1 MREGDET
8 QLQHAEREH
17 CESRKSA
24 NGHRKSKWPHHRP
37 PVAPICDGAFGG
49 TVRSPLTKTEPHSQ
63 AECDTNHNGAQSRG
77 NRYPKGHQQG
87 TRSDDQRKSRHTGDA
102 SRQQQKNAAKC
113 SDDGTCAKCVDS
125 TFAPQLGAIGDDATW
140 NRHVRHVIRSP
151 HARFVI
157 VALCSCIAARVGSE
171 VASRLP
177 VIASGAGVAAVVVP
191 WRAVWWACSGVVAVA
206 ALVSRHAVWNSQR
219 CLAVL
224 VVLTA
229 VHGAVEWQR
238 LASPRSGEFSGV
250 AIARSD
256 AVPRSYGGSTPAS
269 TRRASALSLIV
280 EVDGENFRL
289 TLHGVA
295 RNQIRRVKMGDV
307 LLLDAERVPY
317 DHRRLRFSAGRH
329 VQGELRNVTV
339 YGTSPAPTLWHR
351 AANRIHELVDRGARN
366 MQPDDAA
373 LVRGLVLGD
382 ESRQPSRMTEA
393 FREAGLGHLLAVSGQ
408 NVVLILAALTPLLRR
423 FTRWW
428 RLSAALGV
436 VVMFAVITRVESSV
450 VRAAVMAGVVQV
462 GFAIGRDVMPLRALA
477 ITVLG
482 MVSVDPLATWSVGF
496 VLSVAATTGLIAITP
511 HLGSSIFSATTAAQL
526 GVAPFVLLW
535 FGSMPIVALVTNVF
549 AVPVASLVMMIAP
562 PLLTVA
568 AFVPDVVAQV
578 LGAPVVAATRW
589 VWWVAE
595 LGARVQ
601 VPGVLNAVAW
611 GVVVSGILWR
621 ARRS

>member
-1 MREGDET
+1 
-8 QLQHAEREH
+8 
-17 CESRKSA
+17 
-24 NGHRKSKWPHHRP
+24 
-37 PVAPICDGAFGG
+37 
-49 TVRSPLTKTEPHSQ
+49 
-63 AECDTNHNGAQSRG
+63 
-77 NRYPKGHQQG
+77 
-87 TRSDDQRKSRHTGDA
+87 
-102 SRQQQKNAAKC
+102 
-113 SDDGTCAKCVDS
+113 
-125 TFAPQLGAIGDDATW
+125 
-140 NRHVRHVIRSP
+140 
-151 HARFVI
+151 
-157 VALCSCIAARVGSE
+157 
-171 VASRLP
+171 
-177 VIASGAGVAAVVVP
+177 
-191 WRAVWWACSGVVAVA
+191 
-206 ALVSRHAVWNSQR
+206 
-219 CLAVL
+219 
-224 VVLTA
+224 
-229 VHGAVEWQR
+229 
-238 LASPRSGEFSGV
+238 
-250 AIARSD
+250 
-256 AVPRSYGGSTPAS
+256 
-269 TRRASALSLIV
+269 
-280 EVDGENFRL
+280 
-289 TLHGVA
+289 
-295 RNQIRRVKMGDV
+295 
-307 LLLDAERVPY
+307 
-317 DHRRLRFSAGRH
+317 
-329 VQGELRNVTV
+329 
-339 YGTSPAPTLWHR
+339 
-351 AANRIHELVDRGARN
+351 
-366 MQPDDAA
+366 
-373 LVRGLVLGD
+373 
-382 ESRQPSRMTEA
+382 MTEA

-436 VVMFAVITRVESSV
+436 VAMFAVITRVESSV

-562 PLLTVA
+562 PLLAVA

-601 VPGVLNAVAW
+601 VPGVVNAVAW

>member
-1 MREGDET
+1 
-8 QLQHAEREH
+8 
-17 CESRKSA
+17 
-24 NGHRKSKWPHHRP
+24 
-37 PVAPICDGAFGG
+37 
-49 TVRSPLTKTEPHSQ
+49 
-63 AECDTNHNGAQSRG
+63 
-77 NRYPKGHQQG
+77 
-87 TRSDDQRKSRHTGDA
+87 
-102 SRQQQKNAAKC
+102 
-113 SDDGTCAKCVDS
+113 
-125 TFAPQLGAIGDDATW
+125 
-140 NRHVRHVIRSP
+140 VRHVIRSP

-289 TLHGVA
+289 TLHGGA

-339 YGTSPAPTLWHR
+339 HGTSPAPTLWHR

-436 VVMFAVITRVESSV
+436 VAMFAVITRVESSV

-562 PLLTVA
+562 PLLAAA